1 VIVAANGGSDLIY
14 LPKHD
19 PAMAKKI
26 VAFLATQDY
35 VGGLFAAGEYGKIP
49 GALPLQDI
57 RLAGSSKVPRP
68 SIVVSFQR
76 FAADPGNPIMS
87 AAQVADTTL
96 QEGQGMHGG
105 FGRESTYNFMA
116 AIGPDFKKGF
126 VDESPAGNTDIA
138 PTLAR
143 ILHLN
148 LASDGALKGRVL
160 QESLVGGPASISHQP
175 KVAASGPAAN
185 GKRTI
190 LLYQQ
195 AGARVYFDRACF
207 TTAPKSSTA
216 RLQNS
221 CP

>member
-1 VIVAANGGSDLIY
+1 MNNKVLAAVA
-14 LPKHD
+14 
-19 PAMAKKI
+19 
-26 VAFLATQDY
+26 
-35 VGGLFAAGEYGKIP
+35 
-49 GALPLQDI
+49 
-57 RLAGSSKVPRP
+57 
-68 SIVVSFQR
+68 VVSALGLASLTPVPSQAR
-76 FAADPGNPIMS
+76 MGGGMH
-87 AAQVADTTL
+87 
-96 QEGQGMHGG
+96 GMHGG

-116 AIGPDFKKGF
+116 AIGPDFKKSF

-148 LASDGALKGRVL
+148 LASNGTLKGRVL
-160 QESLVGGPASISHQP
+160 QESLAGGPASISHQP
-175 KVAASGPAAN
+175 KVAVSEPAAN

-195 AGARVYFDRACF
+195 AGDRVYFDRACLA
-207 TTAPKSSTA
+207 TAPESSTA